1 MKNLIYILMI
11 WVLLTPYLYGQ
22 GKDAEHLKNDNK
34 QILPKK
40 APIVTISDQTEDVKL
55 IKTAPVT
62 EAPVV
67 TISDQTEDVKLNNTT
82 PVTEAPV
89 DQTEGTK
96 ESTGPKFGSKTH
108 RKNIKYTVTEKKDT
122 NGLLLKTCLSLAA
135 VIGLILVVFK
145 SLKKFNNKY
154 INSGAENPMRVCNR
168 TVLDTKNYLT
178 LVRIYEEELLLAVS
192 PSGTRL
198 IARYALIDKENGEFE
213 EMVNSDGKKV
223 FSIDEETHVSSINL
237 QSLQDMKK

>member
-22 GKDAEHLKNDNK
+22 GKEAEHLKNDNK
-34 QILPKK
+34 QSLPKK
-40 APIVTISDQTEDVKL
+40 APIATMSDQAEGAKS

-62 EAPVV
+62 EASIA
-67 TISDQTEDVKLNNTT
+67 TISGQ
-82 PVTEAPV
+82 A
-89 DQTEGTK
+89 EGAK
-96 ESTGPKFGSKTH
+96 ESTEPKFGSKTH

-135 VIGLILVVFK
+135 VIGLIMVVFK
-145 SLKKFNNKY
+145 FLKKFNNKY
-154 INSGAENPMRVCNR
+154 INSGTENPMRVCNR

-178 LVRIYEEELLLAVS
+178 LVRVYEEELLLAVG

-198 IARYALIDKENGEFE
+198 VARYALIDKENGEFE